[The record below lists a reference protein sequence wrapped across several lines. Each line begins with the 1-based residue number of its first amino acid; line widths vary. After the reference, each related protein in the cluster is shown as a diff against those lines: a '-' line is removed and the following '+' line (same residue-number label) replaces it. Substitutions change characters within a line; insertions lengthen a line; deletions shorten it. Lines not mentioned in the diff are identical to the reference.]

1 MANQAELCD
10 ALMTINKDH
19 CERLKDMKTKKNP
32 IKSNLG
38 IKMAK
43 YFIITQKILKHILNF
58 SAASQYLSLSLLLKE
73 GQPPSSLLCKAA
85 GGISVLLKDA

>member
-1 MANQAELCD
+1 
-10 ALMTINKDH
+10 
-19 CERLKDMKTKKNP
+19 
-32 IKSNLG
+32 
-38 IKMAK
+38 MAK
-43 YFIITQKILKHILNF
+43 YFIITQKILKHIPNF